1 MPTTH
6 PAPTDWRG
14 RRWALALLLAGL
26 GSIGP
31 FAVDT
36 YLPAFEGIGAAIG
49 ATPVQMQQT
58 LATYLAAFA
67 VMNLFHGALAD
78 SFGRRPVVLV
88 NLGLF
93 ALASAGCALA
103 QDIGTLLV
111 MRALQGLSA
120 GAGMVVSRAILR
132 DLFAPQDAQRVMSQ
146 VTIFFGVAPAVAPLV
161 GGLLFAAAGWSAI
174 FWFLAALSAAL
185 ALLMWAR
192 LPESLPV
199 DQRQPFAVAPLLEGY
214 GALVRSPRFLLLVL
228 AGAVPFNGMF
238 LYVLAAPAFLGTHLG
253 LAPTEFFWFFA
264 ASVAGIMA
272 GAWLSGRLAGRMP
285 PRAQL
290 RLGFALMTVVAL
302 ANVAL
307 NLALEPHPAW
317 SIWPVTLYALGW
329 SLTAPVIT
337 LLVLDQAPTRRG
349 MAASVQASLGSAVN
363 ALVAAVVVPLAMTSA
378 AGLALASAAAL
389 AIGLAAWAVVER
401 RVT

>member
-1 MPTTH
+1 
-6 PAPTDWRG
+6 
-14 RRWALALLLAGL
+14 
-26 GSIGP
+26 
-31 FAVDT
+31 
-36 YLPAFEGIGAAIG
+36 
-49 ATPVQMQQT
+49 
-58 LATYLAAFA
+58 
-67 VMNLFHGALAD
+67 
-78 SFGRRPVVLV
+78 
-88 NLGLF
+88 
-93 ALASAGCALA
+93 
-103 QDIGTLLV
+103 
-111 MRALQGLSA
+111 
-120 GAGMVVSRAILR
+120 
-132 DLFAPQDAQRVMSQ
+132 
-146 VTIFFGVAPAVAPLV
+146 
-161 GGLLFAAAGWSAI
+161 
-174 FWFLAALSAAL
+174 
-185 ALLMWAR
+185 
-192 LPESLPV
+192 
-199 DQRQPFAVAPLLEGY
+199 
-214 GALVRSPRFLLLVL
+214 
-228 AGAVPFNGMF
+228 
-238 LYVLAAPAFLGTHLG
+238 
-253 LAPTEFFWFFA
+253 
-264 ASVAGIMA
+264 
-272 GAWLSGRLAGRMP
+272 MP